1 MFLVMTDDSS
11 NILDTPTIRNSA
23 QLHGYNDLFIQY
35 LARQT
40 NWQWGVQQGFSP
52 NTAFKTSFFHANNKY
67 TLKLSQNRFTFSNN
81 KDRSGERYNPWLFYF
96 RLDYTVE
103 S

>member
-67 TLKLSQNRFTFSNN
+67 TLKLSQNRFTF
-81 KDRSGERYNPWLFYF
+81 
-96 RLDYTVE
+96 
-103 S
+103 